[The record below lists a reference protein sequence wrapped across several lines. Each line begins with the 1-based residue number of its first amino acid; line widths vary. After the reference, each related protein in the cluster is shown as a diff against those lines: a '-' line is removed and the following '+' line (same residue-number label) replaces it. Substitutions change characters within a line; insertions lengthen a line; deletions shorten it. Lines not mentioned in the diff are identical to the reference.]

1 MDNRKTKE
9 QKQEKNNQAGNLSSQ
24 LWAMANDLRGKMDAS
39 EFRDYILGFIFYRYL
54 SDRQEHYLESSGTVD
69 VEEGESLNDAYTRC
83 SKREG
88 IELYREDLSNELGYA
103 IDPADTWQSL
113 LDKIQNQRI
122 RPEDFQNIFDH
133 FKKNAL
139 LNPNSEK
146 DFRDVFDDINLS
158 NSSLGTSTAARAK
171 ALAAIVEKI
180 NEVDFLDEGG
190 RDILGDVY
198 EYLIEKFA
206 GSSGKKAGEFYT
218 PHEVSK
224 VLAKL
229 VTYAATDASDESK
242 DVINNEDSTFTIYD
256 PTMGSGSLLLT
267 VQKELTGLDHRSRVH
282 FYGQELNRTTFNLAR
297 MNLLMHG
304 VGYQSMFLR
313 NADTLE
319 SDWPDGV
326 DAQGINHPLF
336 FDAVVANPPY
346 SQKWDN
352 NATKMKDPR
361 FKEYGKLAPK
371 SAADFAFVEHCLYH
385 MKLTGRMAIVLPHGV
400 LFRGGAEGIIR
411 KALLEK
417 NYLDAVI
424 GLPSNLFYSTGIA
437 TVVLVFRKDKTTDNV
452 LFIDASQHFE
462 KRKNQNTLRDE
473 DINLIFQTYKDRK
486 DVDKLAHVASRDEI
500 IHNEYNLNIPR
511 YVDTFEEEEPIDLN
525 EVNQQIADVDKE
537 IERLQTQF
545 ESMVA
550 DLVET
555 SIDDDKNEAK
565 ND

>member
-1 MDNRKTKE
+1 
-9 QKQEKNNQAGNLSSQ
+9 
-24 LWAMANDLRGKMDAS
+24 
-39 EFRDYILGFIFYRYL
+39 
-54 SDRQEHYLESSGTVD
+54 
-69 VEEGESLNDAYTRC
+69 
-83 SKREG
+83 
-88 IELYREDLSNELGYA
+88 
-103 IDPADTWQSL
+103 
-113 LDKIQNQRI
+113 
-122 RPEDFQNIFDH
+122 
-133 FKKNAL
+133 
-139 LNPNSEK
+139 
-146 DFRDVFDDINLS
+146 
-158 NSSLGTSTAARAK
+158 
-171 ALAAIVEKI
+171 
-180 NEVDFLDEGG
+180 
-190 RDILGDVY
+190 
-198 EYLIEKFA
+198 
-206 GSSGKKAGEFYT
+206 
-218 PHEVSK
+218 
-224 VLAKL
+224 
-229 VTYAATDASDESK
+229 
-242 DVINNEDSTFTIYD
+242 
-256 PTMGSGSLLLT
+256 
-267 VQKELTGLDHRSRVH
+267 
-282 FYGQELNRTTFNLAR
+282 
-297 MNLLMHG
+297 
-304 VGYQSMFLR
+304 
-313 NADTLE
+313 
-319 SDWPDGV
+319 
-326 DAQGINHPLF
+326 
-336 FDAVVANPPY
+336 
-346 SQKWDN
+346 
-352 NATKMKDPR
+352 MKDPR

-385 MKLTGRMAIVLPHGV
+385 MKPTGRMAIVLPHGV
-400 LFRGGAEGIIR
+400 LFRGGAEEIIR